1 MVGESVIKTKKGTG
15 ISHGFSLLEIIV
27 ILAFIGIVLAMV
39 ATYARKV
46 VDENTRQK
54 EANAVVQDIA
64 GVLQFL
70 NADSIPATV
79 DGKSENITNPFYQQP
94 GTPVSDAPG
103 DKNLTG
109 IRNNP
114 LYKIHLGNDS
124 SHSGLQPTNMNSVV
138 SPYIARNYSAGVTS
152 PIANVISTVIAGKTI
167 YNQFLSWNEGWVR
180 AFFTDS
186 GCVNKGDVYF
196 NQQFLSC
203 NENPILRNSEISIS
217 RIDLINQKGSTSQD
231 PAPDPAI
238 IIPLGIERVDVFIRF
253 TPADGNYA
261 RIEQYVTPLMNAFRE
276 KKITPNATSVFVTQ
290 IVGSDILEANWE
302 LTQKDG
308 NYCRYGT
315 TTSCE
320 NLLTLSELP
329 NYLDKLKK
337 GTVYGIRLSFDG
349 KGDFLRTDGLNS
361 ASKVC
366 WSVENNATGPCLRAP
381 SEDLLALHKRNQPE
395 ELASMQLRDVV
406 LQGPKV
412 KIGKNE
418 DYEYYTAPLT
428 RYVAFSNRGDSP
440 SPVFVQKKKNSDGS
454 ESDENEVCSSES
466 TSQVCAPAKPLTPA
480 ELSQEGNGAILLPV
494 QTCPVA
500 EGKDRN
506 KVTLYPR
513 LSASVSS
520 FIAGIPTS
528 NEYNLT
534 FSDISPVFGDQ
545 ANNLNPGGTKSLGN
559 LTINRIGGAI
569 LQVTQDTSDK
579 PQWHIASMVPV
590 EGIAA
595 PAGKGNINQYWQFY
609 NPSWLSVVVSTWCSS
624 VPQQPSQSPKP
635 QP

>member
-1 MVGESVIKTKKGTG
+1 MVGESVIKTKKGTD
-15 ISHGFSLLEIIV
+15 ISRGFSLLEIIV
-27 ILAFIGIVLAMV
+27 ILAFIGIALAMV

-70 NADSIPATV
+70 NTDSIPATV
-79 DGKSENITNPFYQQP
+79 NGKSENITNPFYQQP
-94 GTPVSDAPG
+94 GTPVSDAPV
-103 DKNLTG
+103 DEKLTG
-109 IRNNP
+109 IWNNP
-114 LYKIHLGNDS
+114 LYKIHAGIKVGIAFTDLVVS
-124 SHSGLQPTNMNSVV
+124 SYGVA
-138 SPYIARNYSAGVTS
+138 SPYISRQYSAGVTS
-152 PIANVISTVIAGKTI
+152 PILNFISTAIAGGTI
-167 YNQFLSWNEGWVR
+167 YNQSLFWEDGDVR

-186 GCVNKGDVYF
+186 GCLSDKKGNVYF

-203 NENPILRNSEISIS
+203 QENPILRNSEISIS
-217 RIDLINQKGSTSQD
+217 RIALINQKGSTGQD
-231 PAPDPAI
+231 PVPDPAT

-290 IVGSDILEANWE
+290 IVGANWE

-480 ELSQEGNGAILLPV
+480 ELSQKKNGAILLPV

-500 EGKDRN
+500 TDGKKEIR
-506 KVTLYPR
+506 LYPR

-520 FIAGIPTS
+520 FIAGIPTDR
-528 NEYNLT
+528 NYNLT
-534 FSDISPVFGDQ
+534 SSDISSVFGDQ
-545 ANNLNPGGTKSLGN
+545 AVNLNPGGTESLGN

-569 LQVTQDTSDK
+569 LQVTRDPLPDPNAPVTNAR

-624 VPQQPSQSPKP
+624 VDQP